1 MEKSLFKSNRLSSRK
16 GGNREMDKLYETL
29 QVLNHVRSVKYNK
42 EKKFSHISLL
52 FTCFPRLNKKV

>member
-29 QVLNHVRSVKYNK
+29 QVSNITRK
-42 EKKFSHISLL
+42 KKFSHISWDM
-52 FTCFPRLNKKV
+52 FS